1 MGPRLLHRSDA
12 RDRLLAVLTC
22 AIVMAL
28 LAGCSLS
35 APPGAGPL
43 RYRDAVFPNI
53 TQTSN
58 LQYGSAPDL
67 NGNPVA
73 LMLDLYQ
80 PTGDTVAARPAIV
93 WVHGGGYCCGDKSA
107 GPSANLAQ
115 EFAHYGYVTVSINYR
130 LLAPNGCSAGNGVVS
145 PTCYTAA
152 LAAQNDAQAAVRWL
166 RANAS
171 TYRID
176 PYEIGIG
183 GDSAGAI
190 TASLVGLDPQD
201 PGNSGNPGYSSQ
213 VQAFMSLSGGT
224 PNGLFASAGD
234 APGLLFSG
242 TADPTVPFA
251 WSAETAAD
259 LLNDGVPAILEAWP
273 GAGHDPYA
281 QFKTQIDSQSDYFF
295 YDFLDAAN
303 AQGST
308 HAQGLAFQRYAQT
321 MSRKHPAFGRALER
335 AMARQHRPPRW
346 LGPIE
351 RHLSARR

>member
-12 RDRLLAVLTC
+12 RGRLLAVLAG
-22 AIVMAL
+22 AIVTVV

-53 TQTSN
+53 TTTSN

-73 LMLDLYQ
+73 LTLDLYQ

-93 WVHGGGYCCGDKSA
+93 WVHGGGYCCGSKTSVPA
-107 GPSANLAQ
+107 ATLAQ
-115 EFAHYGYVTVSINYR
+115 EFAHDGYVTVSINYR
-130 LLAPNGCSAGNGVVS
+130 LLAPNGCSAGNGTVS
-145 PTCYTAA
+145 PTCFTAA
-152 LAAQNDAQAAVRWL
+152 LAAENDAQAAVRWL

-176 PYEIGIG
+176 TSRIGIG

-190 TASLVGLDPQD
+190 TASLVGLDPEN

-224 PNGLFASAGD
+224 PNGLFATAGD

-242 TADPTVPFA
+242 TADPTVPFG
-251 WSAETAAD
+251 WSATTAAD
-259 LLNDGVPAILEAWP
+259 LLNDGVPAFLEAWP
-273 GAGHDPYA
+273 GVGHDPYA
-281 QFKTQIDSQSDYFF
+281 QFQSQIDSQTDYFF
-295 YDFLDAAN
+295 YDFLDAAH

-308 HAQGLAFQRYAQT
+308 HAQAVAFDHYAQT
-321 MSRKHPAFGRALER
+321 MARKHPALGRALER
-335 AMARQHRPPRW
+335 AMARQHRA
-346 LGPIE
+346 
-351 RHLSARR
+351 AR

>member
-12 RDRLLAVLTC
+12 RGRLLAALAG
-22 AIVMAL
+22 AIVIVV

-58 LQYGSAPDL
+58 VQYGSAPDL

-73 LMLDLYQ
+73 LTLDLYQ
-80 PTGDTVAARPAIV
+80 PAGDTVAARPAIV
-93 WVHGGGYCCGDKSA
+93 WVHGGGYCCGDKSS

-145 PTCYTAA
+145 STCFTAA
-152 LAAQNDAQAAVRWL
+152 LAAENDAQAAVRWL

-176 PYEIGIG
+176 PYRIGIG

-201 PGNSGNPGYSSQ
+201 PGTSGNPGYSSQ

-251 WSAETAAD
+251 WSAQTAAD
-259 LLNDGVPAILEAWP
+259 LDNDGVPAILEAWP

-281 QFKTQIDSQSDYFF
+281 QFQTQIDSQTDYFF
-295 YDFLDAAN
+295 YDFLDAAS

-308 HAQGLAFQRYAQT
+308 RAQARTFQRYAQT
-321 MSRKHPAFGRALER
+321 MARKHPAFGRALKR
-335 AMARQHRPPRW
+335 AIARQHRP
-346 LGPIE
+346 
-351 RHLSARR
+351 AR